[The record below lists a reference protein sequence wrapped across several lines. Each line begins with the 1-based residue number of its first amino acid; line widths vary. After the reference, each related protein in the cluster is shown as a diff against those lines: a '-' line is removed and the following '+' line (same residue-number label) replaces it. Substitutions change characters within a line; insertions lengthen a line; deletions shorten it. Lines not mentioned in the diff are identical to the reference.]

1 MSKCKYC
8 DINKMQKLS
17 WTLCSAE
24 TYRYD
29 LDKTSEFVGMY
40 LYYNKDKD
48 FWYLEAS
55 GDSYANKP
63 INFCPF
69 CGRQLNKSYKA
80 IR

>member
-8 DINKMQKLS
+8 DIDNMM
-17 WTLCSAE
+17 E
-24 TYRYD
+24 RYD
-29 LDKTSEFVGMY
+29 DV
-40 LYYNKDKD
+40 YYNIINSERYSSLNICYLKDKD
-48 FWYLEAS
+48 TWLLEAC
-55 GDSYANKP
+55 GDDESMRE